1 VKMQILDAIDRLEE
15 GASGRCAP
23 QRRSDTL
30 LVIHTLLTDSRE
42 NKEKVKGVYEAN
54 ANLSKRV
61 REQDERIDGLRKALD
76 DRNTMM
82 DNAERESRRISE
94 ALSSDN
100 LELWDENTYLRE
112 AVARQS
118 IELSKALR

>member
-1 VKMQILDAIDRLEE
+1 MSPDQEERVNRLLAGTERNC
-15 GASGRCAP
+15 SD
-23 QRRSDTL
+23 QRRSDTRTFIAEAL
-30 LVIHTLLTDSRE
+30 QVIRHQCEKDEASRE
-42 NKEKVKGVYEAN
+42 
-54 ANLSKRV
+54 
-61 REQDERIDGLRKALD
+61 RITALRQALD

-82 DNAERESRRISE
+82 DNAERESSRIKD